1 MQKHSPLG
9 NSRLYC
15 PIQTYKGELFYSL
28 VDYRNS
34 RFTSENHDKII
45 EFYDSFKN
53 RDDLIEWMKERPKG
67 VANIHEVDGEK
78 EIIVV
83 IPTADFNGKYAKECR
98 ENIFKGL
105 HIIFVESGG
114 RGDFYFNI
122 AHNVNIGV
130 KKALE
135 YNPKWIVSSNDDIY
149 RIDPAEILVRNLRKL
164 DNSKIDLP
172 LIQDGKGRLNV
183 NYRGKLNLIGILLLS
198 VLDHL
203 NDEHLKKMP
212 KNLYEK
218 FIILKNIGEARKIQQ
233 YRFGEYF
240 HMGHSRLFCLLKKN
254 ITKYYLSE
262 YFGIFSANLLKKRGK
277 ILFDETFIN
286 GNEDQ
291 DLSISLAINNE
302 RISAVPFQIGSVY
315 GASLGN
321 DRRRILRG
329 IASDVY
335 MNHKMSKNSIANDLC
350 GLPLPH

>member
-1 MQKHSPLG
+1 MNISKKRCERDAI
-9 NSRLYC
+9 SRKFF
-15 PIQTYKGELFYSL
+15 ISL
-28 VDYRNS
+28 VDYRNNLFIS
-34 RFTSENHDKII
+34 DNPNDIMK
-45 EFYDSFKN
+45 FYESFQS

-67 VANIHEVDGEK
+67 AAYIHEVEGTKD
-78 EIIVV
+78 IIVV
-83 IPTADFNGKYAKECR
+83 IPTADFDGKYAKECR

-105 HIIFVESGG
+105 HTIFVESGEIP
-114 RGDFYFNI
+114 DPYFNY
-122 AHNVNIGV
+122 AHNCNVGIR
-130 KKALE
+130 KAME
-135 YNPKWIVSSNDDIY
+135 YNPKWIVFSNDDIY
-149 RIDPAEILVRNLRKL
+149 RIDPAEILARNLRKL
-164 DNSKIDLP
+164 DNSKIDLI
-172 LIQDGKGRLNV
+172 LVQDGKGRLNV